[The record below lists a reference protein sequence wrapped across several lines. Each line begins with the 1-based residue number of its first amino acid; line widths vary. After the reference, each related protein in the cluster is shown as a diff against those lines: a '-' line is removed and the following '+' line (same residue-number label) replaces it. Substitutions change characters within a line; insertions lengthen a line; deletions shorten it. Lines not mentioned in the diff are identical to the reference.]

1 MAEVSMPAKIFSLI
15 FLHEFYLFNY
25 WMLKNYS
32 IKRDCVKINDANDS
46 ILVKLLNHIIAL
58 VMENYTESRN

>member
-1 MAEVSMPAKIFSLI
+1 MAEVSMPAIFSLI

-32 IKRDCVKINDANDS
+32 IKGDCVKINDANDS
-46 ILVKLLNHIIAL
+46 ILVKLLNHIISL
-58 VMENYTESRN
+58 VNGKLY